1 MNTLILRRDLG
12 KQAYRLKGRFRIG
25 AYPSERALEIG
36 KFEAAEM
43 FVRDMAKQDY
53 EYVDRYGFRLN
64 GPFPHVETVHLPKR
78 RQQERWNDSAK
89 GLFASVQAGN
99 FKRLAGDGG
108 DVRPVPHISETDDW
122 DYELSGVF
130 VHETLIAQTADEH
143 EELEELKW

>member
-12 KQAYRLKGRFRIG
+12 KQAYRLKCRFRIG
-25 AYPSERALEIG
+25 AYPSERVLEIS
-36 KFEAAEM
+36 KFQTAEM
-43 FVRDMAKQDY
+43 FVRDMAKQNY

-78 RQQERWNDSAK
+78 CQQERWNDSAK

-108 DVRPVPHISETDDW
+108 YVRPVPHISETDDW